1 MRLRAVMV
9 WIALCLLPV
18 CIALISALPVQAADT
33 GVKTATSIVSSGS
46 WTDFTV
52 GFLNSSDDNRAS
64 NATNNNYGVVST
76 FGFGVPAGVQID
88 GIQVDIEGSNSNNN
102 KTVNY
107 EVALSGNGGT
117 GWTAAKA
124 DTFTDN
130 VDETDTMGGPSDDWN
145 WTWGT
150 AGFSDA
156 NFRLR
161 IYRTGGDFAL
171 RVDLIQVTVYYSVAS
186 FTQASFRGRYDN
198 GNETTAGWKALA
210 NTNWTQKVDE
220 NFRVRFVVQETAG
233 ISAADKSFQL
243 EYNRNGGGWNDVTA
257 ASSVVRAWASPNVGD
272 GADTTQQVGS
282 GTFVTPNAGFD
293 EVDGQAGGASL
304 DFSGS
309 DEVELEYCVQIPS
322 ADVANDDVIQLRVK
336 GLDAYSNTPAATV
349 SGISEFDQDSFRGRD
364 DDGNETTA
372 TWQAGANINWTQVMD
387 QNFRVRFV
395 IQETGDGA
403 AADQS
408 FQLEYNHNGGGWNDV
423 TGASSVIRAWASP
436 NVADGADATQQ
447 VGSGT
452 FVTPN
457 AGFDEV
463 DGQAGGTSLD
473 FSGSDEVEVAYC
485 VQIRSADVSA
495 SDTIQLRVKGLA
507 SYTNTP
513 TITASSGTPPA
524 YDQDAFRARN
534 DDGNETTATWKAAA
548 NTNWTQKVD
557 ENFRVRFVVQE
568 TAGISDNDKSFQLE
582 YNLNG
587 GGWNDVTGASSV
599 VRSWASP
606 NVADGV
612 DTAQQVGSGTFVTP
626 NAGFDEVNGQTG
638 GTSLDFSG
646 SDEVELEFSLQ
657 IRSVDVSNDDT
668 IQLRVK
674 GLNTYANTPTVTVT
688 GILEFVQAAFR
699 GRNNDGSETT
709 ATWQAAANVNWT
721 QPVEEEVRGEYFRV
735 RFLVRENGGVSA
747 ADKTFQLEYKLNT
760 GSWTDVTGASAVIR
774 ANATDNLTEGE
785 DTTQQLGSGTFI
797 SDNDGVDE
805 TNGQAGGTVLD
816 FAGGDEVELEFSLR
830 LIGEDLLD
838 NDSIQ
843 LRVKGLDTYTN
854 TPTITV
860 EDYTF
865 HKSRK
870 ITIQSSQVEADLTNF
885 PVMIKLTGADF
896 QSVEDDVTDAEG
908 DDIIFR
914 ESLKGNQLDH
924 EFEVYDT
931 TSDILVAWVRVPSVS
946 SSSNTDI
953 YMLYGNSGI
962 TSSTQNAPG
971 VWSNGYEAVYHL
983 HGDWNDSTG
992 SHNGT
997 GGQTQ
1002 GYVSG
1007 QIANGV
1013 DFEGSSSDF
1022 IDIGTWSVSGSALTL
1037 QAWVNYESFA
1047 DTQTILD
1054 KSSATYYDWNLSTD
1068 KQGGSYRA
1076 RLFVSDSQLNGST
1089 TFSTGNWY
1097 QVTGKYDGLASLK
1110 YIRIDNT
1117 GDTQS
1122 SQTGNLTVNT
1132 DQVRIGDN
1140 ATGADQPF
1148 DGIIDEVRISSVARS
1163 DAWLNTEYNNQ
1174 SDPSTFFT
1182 LGPETQA
1189 TAVKLLSFE
1198 ATGEGQEVRVAWQTA
1213 HEINNMGFYLY
1224 RAEAPNGPF
1233 IRLNDKLMP
1242 GADFSNLAKQY
1253 EYIDNDVTRGQ
1264 LYYYRLVDVD
1274 TFGKWT
1280 YHGPVCVDW
1289 DGDGIP
1295 DDWEIEHGMDPTV
1308 DDALLDTDN
1317 DGLTNLEEYE
1327 RGTDPNKPD
1336 TDGDGILDGDE
1347 YFDNR
1352 GDANSSGSR
1361 SISRGVHVLES
1372 DDTGITLELRTGS
1385 FEAETVQTDG
1395 GEFDKL
1401 RIKAYVHGYTSEI
1414 GEPQVPLKGILLDIP
1429 EGKFAHV
1436 TILDTNSTINYGY
1449 QVYPVPENY
1458 ADEQDDTV
1466 QVAEQ
1471 FAIDQQA
1478 YNEDVFYPTDV
1489 VIMGESYIFRD
1500 QLKQQLIFYPLSFN
1514 PVSGQ
1519 IRLYERIRVRV
1530 DYVDDHLAKAQSSG
1544 PQPWTPSS
1552 EKSILNKLNSAGTMS
1567 KDMWLPLADERSPN
1581 KDTHK
1586 IYIDQEGLYRLTGA
1600 YLDTSGVDLTGVN
1613 INRVRLYHLGQ
1624 QVAISVYDDNGD
1636 SQFDAIDYIDFYA
1649 PTVDPLY
1656 AKYTDNNVYWL
1667 VLKGGFGSAKG
1678 MDVID
1683 GTPAGG
1689 DDALVYD

>member
-1 MRLRAVMV
+1 
-9 WIALCLLPV
+9 
-18 CIALISALPVQAADT
+18 
-33 GVKTATSIVSSGS
+33 
-46 WTDFTV
+46 
-52 GFLNSSDDNRAS
+52 
-64 NATNNNYGVVST
+64 
-76 FGFGVPAGVQID
+76 
-88 GIQVDIEGSNSNNN
+88 
-102 KTVNY
+102 
-107 EVALSGNGGT
+107 
-117 GWTAAKA
+117 
-124 DTFTDN
+124 
-130 VDETDTMGGPSDDWN
+130 
-145 WTWGT
+145 
-150 AGFSDA
+150 
-156 NFRLR
+156 
-161 IYRTGGDFAL
+161 
-171 RVDLIQVTVYYSVAS
+171 
-186 FTQASFRGRYDN
+186 
-198 GNETTAGWKALA
+198 
-210 NTNWTQKVDE
+210 
-220 NFRVRFVVQETAG
+220 
-233 ISAADKSFQL
+233 
-243 EYNRNGGGWNDVTA
+243 
-257 ASSVVRAWASPNVGD
+257 
-272 GADTTQQVGS
+272 
-282 GTFVTPNAGFD
+282 
-293 EVDGQAGGASL
+293 
-304 DFSGS
+304 
-309 DEVELEYCVQIPS
+309 
-322 ADVANDDVIQLRVK
+322 
-336 GLDAYSNTPAATV
+336 
-349 SGISEFDQDSFRGRD
+349 
-364 DDGNETTA
+364 
-372 TWQAGANINWTQVMD
+372 
-387 QNFRVRFV
+387 
-395 IQETGDGA
+395 
-403 AADQS
+403 
-408 FQLEYNHNGGGWNDV
+408 
-423 TGASSVIRAWASP
+423 
-436 NVADGADATQQ
+436 
-447 VGSGT
+447 
-452 FVTPN
+452 
-457 AGFDEV
+457 
-463 DGQAGGTSLD
+463 
-473 FSGSDEVEVAYC
+473 
-485 VQIRSADVSA
+485 
-495 SDTIQLRVKGLA
+495 
-507 SYTNTP
+507 
-513 TITASSGTPPA
+513 
-524 YDQDAFRARN
+524 
-534 DDGNETTATWKAAA
+534 
-548 NTNWTQKVD
+548 
-557 ENFRVRFVVQE
+557 
-568 TAGISDNDKSFQLE
+568 
-582 YNLNG
+582 
-587 GGWNDVTGASSV
+587 
-599 VRSWASP
+599 
-606 NVADGV
+606 
-612 DTAQQVGSGTFVTP
+612 
-626 NAGFDEVNGQTG
+626 
-638 GTSLDFSG
+638 
-646 SDEVELEFSLQ
+646 
-657 IRSVDVSNDDT
+657 
-668 IQLRVK
+668 
-674 GLNTYANTPTVTVT
+674 
-688 GILEFVQAAFR
+688 
-699 GRNNDGSETT
+699 
-709 ATWQAAANVNWT
+709 
-721 QPVEEEVRGEYFRV
+721 
-735 RFLVRENGGVSA
+735 
-747 ADKTFQLEYKLNT
+747 
-760 GSWTDVTGASAVIR
+760 
-774 ANATDNLTEGE
+774 
-785 DTTQQLGSGTFI
+785 
-797 SDNDGVDE
+797 
-805 TNGQAGGTVLD
+805 
-816 FAGGDEVELEFSLR
+816 
-830 LIGEDLLD
+830 
-838 NDSIQ
+838 
-843 LRVKGLDTYTN
+843 
-854 TPTITV
+854 
-860 EDYTF
+860 
-865 HKSRK
+865 
-870 ITIQSSQVEADLTNF
+870 
-885 PVMIKLTGADF
+885 
-896 QSVEDDVTDAEG
+896 
-908 DDIIFR
+908 
-914 ESLKGNQLDH
+914 
-924 EFEVYDT
+924 
-931 TSDILVAWVRVPSVS
+931 
-946 SSSNTDI
+946 
-953 YMLYGNSGI
+953 
-962 TSSTQNAPG
+962 
-971 VWSNGYEAVYHL
+971 
-983 HGDWNDSTG
+983 
-992 SHNGT
+992 
-997 GGQTQ
+997 
-1002 GYVSG
+1002 
-1007 QIANGV
+1007 GV

-1689 DDALVYD
+1689 DDALVYDYTLFYELNDAYWQEAPGPDSLDRWFDSGVARGAGLGGAGAGDAVTFDLPLKDVDDSGLGTLKISMYGGYNTDHQVSVSYEGGAPVIFTWSGHTEYEAVVENLDFSEQTGDGKYTLSVTCLTSIDAIVFDWIEATYPRQFVAVDDNLSFTHDSGYLYTITDFSTDQLMVFDVTQADDVGRVEGFVIPEALAPFSLQFETAADGDAHTYLVVAESEVHTTVAGIMEDSASDLGDSANGADYIIVTHSDIGWDAGGQLHAWVDDLAALRQAQGLRVKVVDVQDIYDEFSYGMVTPRGIKDFLTYAYENWTAPAPQYVVVVGDSSYDFKDNWGLGTVIHVPAYLTYTEYMGETVTDEWFVTISGNDAVPDMYIGRLPAKDASEAEIMVAKIVAYEDAVNTKSWENDTLLVADDQAEDFEIIFETMNEDAATLLPAGMNQPYKGYLQDYLDAGFSTGDLRGDILDQINAGTLMVNFSGHGHLQGWTGESIFDDGDIDTLTNTGKYPFIVSMSCLTGYFAYPEAWVSSFVELLLRAEEKGTAAALMPTGMTTFEGQHVLNTALFETIFTEDVRRLGPAIAQAKQQLLANGNFYFEQVSTTFLLFGDPAMKLKVPLPRRPTGLKAAFMSQDGVVLSWDAALDCNDNPVAGYNIYRSTDPSGVFSKLNGDIIAPAEYIDTTASNGSSAASATASGTAYYYVVTSVDTDGDESIQSAMLSISTSAAETDSGGGIDVGSRSCFINTAKFSYGSGGVYVVLILAIMGMALFRFSVQGSRFRVQGGRINK